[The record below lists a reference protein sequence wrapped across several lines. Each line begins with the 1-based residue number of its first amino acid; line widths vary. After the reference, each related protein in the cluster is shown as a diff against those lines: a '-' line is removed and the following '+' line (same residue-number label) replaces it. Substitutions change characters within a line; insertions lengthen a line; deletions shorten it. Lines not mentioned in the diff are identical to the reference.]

1 LAVSID
7 KAVIARLS
15 ASGQKFEI
23 LVDPNKALEFK
34 KGKMMNMNDI
44 LAYPVIY
51 HDVRN
56 TETVAKE
63 ELQKAFGT
71 SDVYKIAERIIKTGE
86 LQLTTEQRREM
97 VEQKRNQIA
106 AIISKRSINP
116 QTNTPHPMQRILNA
130 INQTGVS
137 IDPFIDAELQLDK
150 IVNAIKPLLP
160 IRFQKVTLQI
170 KVSPQFSGRVYSIL
184 KESGSMKQEQ
194 WQNDGSLQLT
204 IEILAGVQ
212 DDLTQKVAG
221 LTSGNFELK
230 IIKREDV

>member
-1 LAVSID
+1 MAVSID
-7 KAVIARLS
+7 KSVIARLS

-34 KGKMMNMNDI
+34 KGKTMNMDDI
-44 LAYPVIY
+44 IAYPAIY

-97 VEQKRNQIA
+97 VEQKRTQIA
-106 AIISKRSINP
+106 AIISKRGINP

-137 IDPFIDAELQLDK
+137 IDPFVDAELQLDK

-170 KVSPQFSGRVYSIL
+170 KVSPQFSGRVYSVL
-184 KESGSMKQEQ
+184 KESGGVKQEQ
-194 WQNDGSLQLT
+194 WQEDGSLQLT

-212 DDLTQKVAG
+212 DELTQKVAG

>member
-1 LAVSID
+1 M
-7 KAVIARLS
+7 IARLS

-34 KGKMMNMNDI
+34 KGKSINMDDI
-44 LAYPVIY
+44 LAYPTIY

-71 SDVYKIAERIIKTGE
+71 ADVYKIAERIIKTGDI
-86 LQLTTEQRREM
+86 QLTTEQRREM
-97 VEQKRNQIA
+97 TEQKRTQIV
-106 AIISKRSINP
+106 AIISKRAINP

-130 INQTGVS
+130 INQTGIS

-150 IVNAIKPLLP
+150 VINAIKPLLP
-160 IRFQKVTLQI
+160 IRFQRVTLQI
-170 KVSPQFSGRVYSIL
+170 KITPQFAGRVYAVL
-184 KESGSMKQEQ
+184 KEFGGMKQEQ
-194 WQNDGSLQLT
+194 WLNDGSLQVAM
-204 IEILAGVQ
+204 EILAGIQ
-212 DDLTQKVAG
+212 DELTQKIAG

-230 IIKREDV
+230 VVKREDV